1 MTFAEYLNLKAKG
14 ETEML
19 YEMKNGMW
27 INPNCIQVVNYINN
41 PKDIDDGYK
50 YLLYLVSG
58 TSVLVSS
65 EEFNDMKKILIQ
77 EGIMMPSK

>member
-1 MTFAEYLNLKAKG
+1 
-14 ETEML
+14 ML
-19 YEMKNGMW
+19 YEMKNGTW

-41 PKDIDDGYK
+41 PKDIADGYK

-65 EEFNDMKKILIQ
+65 EEFNDMKKVLIQ
-77 EGIMMPSK
+77 EDIMMPSK